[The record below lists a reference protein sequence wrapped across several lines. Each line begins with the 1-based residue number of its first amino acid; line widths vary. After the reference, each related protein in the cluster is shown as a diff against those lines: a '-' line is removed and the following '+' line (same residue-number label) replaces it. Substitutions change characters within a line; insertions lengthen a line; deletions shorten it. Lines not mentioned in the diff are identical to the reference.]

1 MLANTESEKTPL
13 QKQLD
18 GLSKII
24 ASIAGIALVLVV
36 VLGLLRDESFETLFV
51 TGRHARGRRDPHRPA
66 RGRHGAV
73 VDRHAGRSRR
83 ATPS

>member
-24 ASIAGIALVLVV
+24 ASIAGVALVLVV
-36 VLGLLRDESFETLFV
+36 VLGLS
-51 TGRHARGRRDPHRPA
+51 
-66 RGRHGAV
+66 
-73 VDRHAGRSRR
+73 R
-83 ATPS
+83 ATRSTRCSSPA